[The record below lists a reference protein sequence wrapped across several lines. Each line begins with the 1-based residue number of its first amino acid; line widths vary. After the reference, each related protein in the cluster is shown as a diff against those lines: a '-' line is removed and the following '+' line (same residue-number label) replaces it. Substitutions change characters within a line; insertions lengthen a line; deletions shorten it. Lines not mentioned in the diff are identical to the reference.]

1 MTQRQSPG
9 HQGRPASSGPD
20 GGDPDLARRERLAVL
35 RRGEARRAR
44 RERRLVVGAIA
55 LMATAGLAVAGWAV
69 NAAQDG
75 GGPGGGSAQRP
86 RGPDPDKA
94 NVPGERVYPNQARGH
109 RTGGVRYPANPNPPV
124 GGVHDPVWQNA
135 GGDVYERPLRPE
147 HAVHSLEH
155 GAVWVT
161 YGKGATAAEIATFE
175 AKVHGVP
182 YRFMSPNPGQTGA
195 FVLTAWG
202 HQLSV
207 TSATDPSVDRFLG
220 LYTSG
225 PQAQEPG
232 GPVTGGRAEP

>member
-1 MTQRQSPG
+1 MTQRQSPEQ
-9 HQGRPASSGPD
+9 QGDPGPFGPD
-20 GGDPDLARRERLAVL
+20 AGGPDRARLERLAAL

-44 RERRLVVGAIA
+44 RERRLVVGAVA
-55 LMATAGLAVAGWAV
+55 FAAVAGLAVAGWAV
-69 NAAQDG
+69 TAAQDDR
-75 GGPGGGSAQRP
+75 PGAGTAPRP
-86 RGPDPDKA
+86 SGPDPERA
-94 NVPGERVYPNQARGH
+94 NVPGERVYPGQARGH
-109 RTGGVRYPANPNPPV
+109 RTGGVRYPAEPDPPV

-161 YGKGATAAEIATFE
+161 YGSGAVATEIAAFK

-182 YRFMSPNPGQTGA
+182 YRFMSPNPGQRSA
-195 FVLTAWG
+195 FTLTAWG

-207 TSATDPSVDRFLG
+207 TSAADPRADRFLA